1 MTKKNE
7 PAWLYS
13 AENEEIDREL
23 EILAKGKPGEE
34 FNNAAASVARRLTA
48 CAVAAHEHLVA
59 TGFHAKNH
67 QGLLK
72 LGIGEA
78 VSGQTLVTVHRSV
91 GRPSKQERDDAI
103 CDRGDAL
110 HLEGLTMTE
119 AAKLI
124 QKELAALADAQ
135 VLSWKTIRN
144 ILTKGKVK
152 G

>member
-7 PAWLYS
+7 AWLYS
-13 AENEEIDREL
+13 AKNKEIDREL

-34 FNNAAASVARRLTA
+34 FSEAAASMARRVTA
-48 CAVAAHEHLVA
+48 CALASYQELVA
-59 TGFHAKNH
+59 SGFHDTTHA
-67 QGLLK
+67 GLLK
-72 LGIGEA
+72 IGMGEA
-78 VSGQTLVTVHRSV
+78 RSGQTLVSVHPAT
-91 GRPSKQERDDAI
+91 GRPSKQERDCSI
-103 CDRGDAL
+103 CDRGDEL
-110 HLEGLTMTE
+110 HLEGLSMTE